1 MAWYT
6 SNRTLWRGNAVSPRF
21 ELDCTECSFQ
31 TTMACEFDEVF
42 DVIEAHRDERYAGP
56 TEHFVNIHRVSAI
69 DEE

>member
-1 MAWYT
+1 
-6 SNRTLWRGNAVSPRF
+6 
-21 ELDCTECSFQ
+21 
-31 TTMACEFDEVF
+31 MACEFDEVF